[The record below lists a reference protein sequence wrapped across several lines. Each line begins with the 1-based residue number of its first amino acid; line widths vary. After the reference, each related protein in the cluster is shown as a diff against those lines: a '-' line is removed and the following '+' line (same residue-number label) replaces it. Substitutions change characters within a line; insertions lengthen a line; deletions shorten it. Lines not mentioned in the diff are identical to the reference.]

1 MIKDLVKRR
10 YLIPIAIW
18 FVCYM
23 ALFGYLEIRPPQE
36 IHLISCGLDRMIPYV
51 PVFVYPYLSWFPYI
65 LICAYLAVRNLGDEE
80 YGKAVFVLTAGM
92 NVFLLISYVWPTGLD
107 LREGIT
113 YNTEALSGWLMRLV
127 QTVDTPT
134 SVFPSM
140 HVYVT
145 LALQY
150 TLELQR
156 GRLPGRG
163 IHTGRIFAAAIILST
178 MFTRQHSLV
187 DVAGAA
193 VMFTALAALSNA
205 IHPDAV
211 KSLNSLGLRKM

>member
-1 MIKDLVKRR
+1 M
-10 YLIPIAIW
+10 PIAVW

-23 ALFGYLEIRPPQE
+23 VLFGYLEIRPPRE

-51 PVFVYPYLSWFPYI
+51 PVFIYPYLSWFPYI
-65 LICAYLAVRNLGDEE
+65 LICVCLAVRNLGDEE
-80 YGKAVFVLTAGM
+80 YRKAVFLLTAGM
-92 NVFLLISYVWPTGLD
+92 NVFLVISYVWPTGLD

-113 YNTEALSGWLMRLV
+113 YNMETLSGWLMRLV

-145 LALQY
+145 ITLQY